1 MKRKGNLSEE
11 LYKMRKLMG
20 YDSKEFREN
29 VTSYDRLVEEKMVE
43 KYLLSEQ
50 DNVSDPF
57 ANDSEEVKNHELYP
71 LVTNWWKGHQKE
83 DNVKKTLLIW
93 SGGLEG
99 SKEKGGGPAGHS
111 AGIERLKSL
120 QKKLTS
126 SSYKETAPTNVLAN
140 MVGVVTS
147 WLENLANNG
156 VYIKTDTTF
165 SNGTTGKI
173 VKSLLRHMYFGNGS
187 GIYDVKSFITMINKI
202 KNQFPITTELTTEKI
217 KKNAL
222 DQANVEKSSTGYSP
236 FTDENKI
243 EALNYYKQ
251 KAQHQVSQSGK
262 YSKNINSVDEAIEK
276 AITIK
281 VMKSSDSEVTRG
293 ENIPGE
299 VSTVSNVL
307 TWPNIDNPTAEE
319 ADKMNTMFGDDESR
333 LPDET
338 KTEINDYIY
347 NSIKD
352 LVGQG
357 YKIEEITY
365 GGYASTSKVRTAF
378 KGVEV
383 DEQGQSK
390 IIYDLNPDGSK
401 KRSEENNAPLAQ
413 ARVNSIETELKTIID
428 NAVKNIPIVSED
440 LVITKEGSE
449 TEPNLG
455 PGWKNYDPQTGLDSK
470 YGGGYGPLYTKY
482 RQGGGNETPQ
492 QFYGNRS
499 DNHAKQYGLSGDQ
512 LNTEYN
518 EVYGPFRKN
527 YGFVY
532 VIATTSEP
540 TEDITPTFE
549 GKGEY
554 RYLINW
560 KSKSSSTRKVK
571 GNPGGGKSFV
581 GVKLNTTACPK
592 PNKGWWNN
600 LSYEITGKK

>member
-1 MKRKGNLSEE
+1 MRRKGNLSEE
-11 LYKMRKLMG
+11 LFKMRKLMNFNPK
-20 YDSKEFREN
+20 DFKDN
-29 VTSYDRLVEEKMVE
+29 VTSYDRLMEEKMVE

-50 DNVSDPF
+50 DNVSDSF
-57 ANDSEEVKNHELYP
+57 AGDSEEVKNHELYP

-111 AGIERLKSL
+111 AGIDRLKSL

-126 SSYKETAPTNVLAN
+126 SSYKETADTNVLAN
-140 MVGVVTS
+140 LVGVVTL
-147 WLENLANNG
+147 WLENLANSG

-165 SNGTTGKI
+165 GSTRGVGGVVST
-173 VKSLLRHMYFGNGS
+173 LLKHNYFGNGS
-187 GIYDVKSFITMINKI
+187 VIYDFKSFANKI
-202 KNQFPITTELTTEKI
+202 KMINSSLDIKSLTTEEI

-222 DQANVEKSSTGYSP
+222 DRANVEKSSTGYSP

-243 EALNYYKQ
+243 EALDYYKER
-251 KAQHQVSQSGK
+251 AQSKVDSDSK
-262 YSKNINSVDEAIEK
+262 YSKNINSIDEAINK
-276 AITIK
+276 AKVIK
-281 VMKSSDSEVTRG
+281 ISKGGQGEVSKSED
-293 ENIPGE
+293 IPGE
-299 VSTVSNVL
+299 VTTVSNVL

-319 ADKMNTMFGDDESR
+319 ADKMSTMFGDDESR
-333 LPDET
+333 LPNET
-338 KTEINDYIY
+338 KTQIKDYIY
-347 NSIKD
+347 NSIED
-352 LVGQG
+352 LVNQG

-482 RQGGGNETPQ
+482 REGGGNKTPQ

-499 DNHAKQYGLSGDQ
+499 NEHAKTLGTTGDQ

-532 VIATTSEP
+532 VIATTSTP
-540 TEDITPTFE
+540 TEDITPTYE
-549 GKGEY
+549 GKSGY
-554 RYLINW
+554 KYNIIW
-560 KSKSSSTRKVK
+560 DGPPPPRKKKVR
-571 GNPGGGKSFV
+571 GSAGGGKSFV

-592 PNKGWWNN
+592 PNKGWWDN
-600 LSYEITGKK
+600 L